1 MDPVIRCW
9 SHVQWLSE
17 PAATQVGAQVGAH
30 LCELR
35 RTAIGD
41 ICVSRSWRL
50 HELEELVGLCP
61 NVKKEGFE
69 AKSSTKVASEMT
81 T

>member
-1 MDPVIRCW
+1 M
-9 SHVQWLSE
+9 
-17 PAATQVGAQVGAH
+17 
-30 LCELR
+30 CELR

-50 HELEELVGLCP
+50 HELEELV
-61 NVKKEGFE
+61 EGFE
-69 AKSSTKVASEMT
+69 ANSSTKVASEMT

>member
-1 MDPVIRCW
+1 
-9 SHVQWLSE
+9 
-17 PAATQVGAQVGAH
+17 VGAH